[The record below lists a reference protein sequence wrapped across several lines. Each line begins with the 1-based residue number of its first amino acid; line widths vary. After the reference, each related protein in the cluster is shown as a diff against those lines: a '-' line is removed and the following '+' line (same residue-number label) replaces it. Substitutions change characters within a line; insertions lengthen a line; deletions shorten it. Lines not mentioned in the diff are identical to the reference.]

1 MKIFVIASRIPY
13 PLEKG
18 DKLRIYNQV
27 KELSKNHE
35 ILLCCLHD
43 GKIHPKARIE
53 LEAICAKV
61 EFVKLNR
68 IKILINLFFNIF
80 SSKPFQ
86 VSYFYQK
93 KAQREIDKI
102 IVDFNPDH
110 IYAQLIR
117 TSEYVKL
124 KHHIPKTLDYMDS
137 FSKGMQR
144 RVQNAPIIFKAIF
157 ESEAKRLLRY
167 ENLIYDYFENHTII
181 SEQDRDEIWHEKRK
195 NIYVIPN
202 GLDANYFYPAEREK
216 KYEILFSGNMSY
228 IPNVDAAYFLAK
240 EIFPLVQKEL
250 PDCRLMIAGAKPH
263 AKIEALR
270 SHSIFV
276 SGWMDDIREAYWA
289 SELFVAPL
297 RLGSGLQNKLLE
309 AMATKLP
316 SITSPLANN
325 ALGATDKKEILI
337 ASDPKEFAGQIIY
350 LLQNKEEAAIIAEN
364 AYHFVCSNFNWEN
377 STQKLEDLIIQSTK
391 G

>member
-43 GKIHPKARIE
+43 GKIHPKAIKE
-53 LEAICAKV
+53 LEAICAQV

-86 VSYFYQK
+86 VSYFYQNR
-93 KAQREIDKI
+93 AQRKIDKI
-102 IVDFNPDH
+102 ISDFKPDH

-144 RVQNAPIIFKAIF
+144 RVQNAPFLFKAVF

-167 ENLIYDYFENHTII
+167 ENLIYDYFEKHTII
-181 SEQDRDEIWHEKRK
+181 SEQDRDEIWHENRK
-195 NIYVIPN
+195 KINVIPN
-202 GLDANYFYPAEREK
+202 GLDANYFYPAEKEK
-216 KYEILFSGNMSY
+216 KYELLFSGNMSY
-228 IPNVDAAYFLAK
+228 IPNVDAAYYLAK
-240 EIFPLVQKEL
+240 EIFPLVQKKL
-250 PDCRLMIAGAKPH
+250 PNCRLMIAGAKPH
-263 AKIEALR
+263 PKIEALR
-270 SHSIFV
+270 SSSIFV

-337 ASDPKEFAGQIIY
+337 ASEANEFAQEIIY
-350 LLQNKEEAAIIAEN
+350 LLQNKEEAKQIAEN
-364 AYHFVCSNFNWEN
+364 AYRFVCSNFNWEN
-377 STQKLEDLIIQSTK
+377 STKKLEDLIIRSTK
-391 G
+391 D